1 MTDQSFRALF
11 PSIFTHCT
19 TPSMN
24 PCSEMDADA
33 LSEALYYDGKAV
45 VAQVALHVL
54 REEAAAGEAARESAP
69 GG

>member
-1 MTDQSFRALF
+1 M
-11 PSIFTHCT
+11 H
-19 TPSMN
+19 

-45 VAQVALHVL
+45 VAQVALYVL
-54 REEAAAGEAARESAP
+54 REEAAAGEAARESVP